1 MGDVITICE
10 KTRWKEWMQY
20 RTVKKYNRMEHPIFL
35 QLMMPLQIYKKVG
48 HGVKICK
55 KLSSKE
61 KRTSMEDDT
70 KT

>member
-35 QLMMPLQIYKKVG
+35 QLMMPSPIYE
-48 HGVKICK
+48 
-55 KLSSKE
+55 KLMMKE
-61 KRTSMEDDT
+61 YS
-70 KT
+70 